1 MPLEQCREQ
10 TMEELINRIM
20 STAGVDE
27 EVANNAVGI
36 ILGFL
41 SKESPEDK
49 MQLVFDALP
58 GAEELVAARAVAGG
72 GGLLGGLGNMMGGTM
87 GAMAALNEL
96 KQTGLDMGSIQSV
109 VKELVSYAKEKAGD
123 DVVNEMISNIPGLNQ
138 IV

>member
-1 MPLEQCREQ
+1 
-10 TMEELINRIM
+10 MEELINRIM

-58 GAEELVAARAVAGG
+58 GAQELVAARAVAGG

-123 DVVNEMISNIPGLNQ
+123 DVVNEMVSNIPGLNQ